1 MYTRLYIAVLEFI
14 DSLPGGT
21 LKELVPF
28 ILKSLAKL
36 EDSDRKKIWAI
47 LPFQIF
53 LSLMDLV
60 GVILLGT
67 VATLTFNIVSND
79 SRPTRLQLILRELIP
94 GHLSNTSLAMI
105 LTAAA
110 VFLLFTKT
118 TLQTLFSYYFSKFQA
133 SIESKLATKL
143 YNNILDG
150 DISVVNH
157 DNFSNYQYTLTV
169 GVNRFVVGVIGAV
182 IVEAGAADGV
192 DTMVFAREF
201 PNALI
206 FAVEPVNEQYKYLCE
221 IFANEKNISL
231 FNLAFS
237 DQNGQSEIVIGESE
251 GRFGGMGSSSIFQ
264 PLEHLRYFPEITFN
278 RRQKIKTKT
287 LESFLSENS
296 IDFVDLLWLDIQGK
310 EFDVLLASQLVVMR
324 KIKMIHLEISRVKFY
339 SGTPNERDLRQLLM
353 NMGFECV
360 VDRVGAIAGNALF
373 LNSKL

>member
-1 MYTRLYIAVLEFI
+1 MLKCSERFKFRL
-14 DSLPGGT
+14 
-21 LKELVPF
+21 
-28 ILKSLAKL
+28 
-36 EDSDRKKIWAI
+36 
-47 LPFQIF
+47 IF
-53 LSLMDLV
+53 LALHPMKVLKH
-60 GVILLGT
+60 
-67 VATLTFNIVSND
+67 
-79 SRPTRLQLILRELIP
+79 LIS
-94 GHLSNTSLAMI
+94 GQ
-105 LTAAA
+105 
-110 VFLLFTKT
+110 KD
-118 TLQTLFSYYFSKFQA
+118 FSKIKL
-133 SIESKLATKL
+133 SEIEKYVSHP
-143 YNNILDG
+143 
-150 DISVVNH
+150 S
-157 DNFSNYQYTLTV
+157 
-169 GVNRFVVGVIGAV
+169 V

-264 PLEHLRYFPEITFN
+264 PLEHLSYFPEITFN

-353 NMGFECV
+353 NMGFKCV